1 MVLRSVPARGGR
13 VHGERRDCSLVV
25 SGWGM
30 GGEGARSVAIDRLNH
45 DRTTNSMST
54 AKGFLLVEAERW
66 KGDEAQAQKVEL
78 SEMYCARGRSEVVR
92 LGEFR
97 GANQQE

>member
-1 MVLRSVPARGGR
+1 
-13 VHGERRDCSLVV
+13 
-25 SGWGM
+25 
-30 GGEGARSVAIDRLNH
+30 
-45 DRTTNSMST
+45 MST